1 MEYVKKL
8 ELAILVVIAIVCV
21 WRFFTKERDDP
32 VLAPFSGMNVSVEG
46 VIVNEPELRRNGT
59 RVLLDVDKISLLK
72 ERTKLVPQVIEGD
85 KHFVLATVQTS
96 IDLRYGDL
104 IEIEG
109 KLERPEIIVG
119 DDGRSFDYPN
129 YLGKDGIYFLLK
141 GNKVELISHHNGSR
155 IKEYLFRLKQAFI
168 DRINESMPEPYSLLA
183 SGLVVAGKGALSDDL
198 EEQFKRVGLIHIV
211 VLSGSN
217 VTIIAE
223 AITRAL
229 SLLPKFIASAGGIF
243 GIIAFTI
250 IAGTTATVVRSAIM
264 SIVAV
269 LAKTFGRTTDALR
282 ALIIAACGM
291 TLLNPDIVLYD
302 PSFQLSFTGTLGL
315 ILLSEQTSKWFHWV
329 PVRGGL
335 REIVSASVASQISIT
350 PMILHM
356 SGMFSF
362 VSLFVNILVLPLL
375 PLTMLVVFVTGCL
388 RFISPVLSVPS
399 LVVSYALLGYELK
412 IVDFFSGWQYA
423 ATTIPALPWL
433 AVLGIYATY
442 VLIYM
447 AYRIYKKSRQ

>member
-21 WRFFTKERDDP
+21 WRFFTKERDDL
-32 VLAPFSGMNVSVEG
+32 VLAPFSGMSVSVEG
-46 VIVNEPELRRNGT
+46 VIVSEPELRANGT
-59 RVLLDVDKISLLK
+59 RVLLDVGKISILK
-72 ERTKLVPQVIEGD
+72 EVPQVIEGD

-96 IDLRYGDL
+96 IDLSYGDL

-119 DDGRSFDYPN
+119 DDGRSFDYPH

-141 GNKVELISHHNGSR
+141 GNKVTRISRHQGSR
-155 IKEYLFRLKQAFI
+155 VKEYLFRVKQAFI

-183 SGLVVAGKGALSDDL
+183 SGIVVAGKGALSDDL

-223 AITRAL
+223 AITRVL
-229 SLLPKFIASAGGIF
+229 SLLPKYIAAAGGIF

-250 IAGTTATVVRSAIM
+250 IAGTSATVVRSAIM

-269 LAKTFGRTTDALR
+269 LAKTFGRSTDALR
-282 ALIIAACGM
+282 ALVIAACGM

-315 ILLSEQTSKWFHWV
+315 ILLGDQTSRWFRWI
-329 PVRGGL
+329 PERGGL

-362 VSLFVNILVLPLL
+362 VSLLVNILVLPLL
-375 PLTMLVVFVTGCL
+375 PLTMLMVFVTGCL
-388 RFISPVLSVPS
+388 RFISSVLSVPT

-412 IVDFFSGWQYA
+412 IVDFFSSWQYA
-423 ATTIPALPWL
+423 ATTIPALSWL
-433 AVLGIYATY
+433 AVFGIYAMY
-442 VLIYM
+442 ILIYM
-447 AYRIYKKSRQ
+447 AYRIYRKSHQ